1 MTLQFNIAEAVLI
14 LRALR
19 RFESR
24 ARSEAKG
31 SAGPYDLERATT
43 DAKTAASIIRRIE
56 EAA

>member
-19 RFESR
+19 RFQAR
-24 ARSEAKG
+24 VRSEAKG
-31 SAGPYDLERATT
+31 SAGPYDYERAAA
-43 DAKTAASIIRRIE
+43 DAETAASIIRRIE